1 MLIERS
7 LLMYFLIIFIILL
20 LATVIHVVYQFK
32 KKAELTGEAKLSITA
47 KNILPASR
55 TCKICAIGT
64 FIGMIVTGLIMLIEG
79 SGNNWNLFQ
88 LSEGQW
94 KEIHLILT
102 VLFVLVFALHLYT
115 HGYWLKR
122 IFNKK

>member
-1 MLIERS
+1 
-7 LLMYFLIIFIILL
+7 MYFLIIFLILL
-20 LATVIHVVYQFK
+20 IATVIHVVSQFK
-32 KKAELTGEAKLSITA
+32 KKAELSGEANLSITA

-64 FIGMIVTGLIMLIEG
+64 FAGMIITGLVMLFEG
-79 SGNNWNLFQ
+79 RGNDWSLLK

-94 KEIHLILT
+94 IEIHLILIA
-102 VLFVLVFALHLYT
+102 LFVLVFSLHLYT
-115 HGYWLKR
+115 HSYWLRR